1 MIVCGFRTYWLLCL
15 SSFLMFQH
23 CQAGRP
29 TSWCFKTWNKFVG
42 VSVFKRWSEFIPC
55 FIPCL
60 KATGGSVETKDF
72 GKLIHFYCAI
82 TNSIISQ
89 LTVVLYGIYTCT
101 LALRLANVIM
111 AAGHF
116 ETARSSFG
124 CYLSNGYNQADE
136 EPSK

>member
-15 SSFLMFQH
+15 SSFL
-23 CQAGRP
+23 
-29 TSWCFKTWNKFVG
+29 CFSIAKQGDRHHDVLKHDKFAG

-72 GKLIHFYCAI
+72 GKLIHFYCVI

-89 LTVVLYGIYTCT
+89 LTGVLYGIYTCT

-116 ETARSSFG
+116 ESARSSFG
-124 CYLSNGYNQADE
+124 CYLSNGYNQAEE